1 MERVRV
7 LDGVVETSLRIL
19 CLLNI
24 VGDNL
29 DKDRLVAYDYFSLY
43 YHDVDANACNLYGE
57 EAYRSFSYLG
67 GNEMITR
74 ALHLL
79 LIFLMIRRPPRS
91 TLFPYTTLFRSHIG
105 TALFGELKT
114 NGFAAKYVDV
124 AKKVSDYFAEFSTE
138 KLNEFV
144 QLNASRW
151 YRN

>member
-19 CLLNI
+19 CLLNV
-24 VGDNL
+24 VGHHL

-79 LIFLMIRRPPRS
+79 LIKKLIAFDIQS
-91 TLFPYTTLFRSHIG
+91 DVVTYKTSHIG
-105 TALFGELKT
+105 TALFGELKA

-124 AKKVSDYFAEFSTE
+124 AKKVCAFFSEYSTE

>member
-67 GNEMITR
+67 GNEIITR

-79 LIFLMIRRPPRS
+79 LSKKLIAFDIQS
-91 TLFPYTTLFRSHIG
+91 DVVTYKTSHIG

-124 AKKVSDYFAEFSTE
+124 AKKVSAYFAEFSTE

>member
-19 CLLNI
+19 CLLNV

-43 YHDVDANACNLYGE
+43 YHDVDADACNLYGE

-79 LIFLMIRRPPRS
+79 LIKKLIAFDIQS
-91 TLFPYTTLFRSHIG
+91 DVVTYKTSHIG

-114 NGFAAKYVDV
+114 NGFAANYVDV
-124 AKKVSDYFAEFSTE
+124 ARKVSAYFAEYSTE

-151 YRN
+151 YSN

>member
-19 CLLNI
+19 CLLNV
-24 VGDNL
+24 VGHHL

-43 YHDVDANACNLYGE
+43 YHDVDANACNLYEE

-79 LIFLMIRRPPRS
+79 LIKKLIAFDIQS
-91 TLFPYTTLFRSHIG
+91 DVVTYKTSHIG
-105 TALFGELKT
+105 TALFGELKA

-124 AKKVSDYFAEFSTE
+124 AKKVSAYFAEYSTE

-144 QLNASRW
+144 QQNASRW

>member
-19 CLLNI
+19 CLLNV
-24 VGDNL
+24 VGRNL
-29 DKDRLVAYDYFSLY
+29 NKDRLVAYDYFSLY

-57 EAYRSFSYLG
+57 ETYRSFSYLG
-67 GNEMITR
+67 ENEMITR

-79 LIFLMIRRPPRS
+79 LIKKLIAFDIQS
-91 TLFPYTTLFRSHIG
+91 DVVTYKTSHIG

-114 NGFAAKYVDV
+114 NGFAANYVDV
-124 AKKVSDYFAEFSTE
+124 ARKVSSYFAEYSTE

-144 QLNASRW
+144 QQNASRW
-151 YRN
+151 YRD

>member
-19 CLLNI
+19 CLLNV
-24 VGDNL
+24 VGRNL

-67 GNEMITR
+67 ENEMITR

-79 LIFLMIRRPPRS
+79 LIKKLIAFDIQS
-91 TLFPYTTLFRSHIG
+91 DVVTYKTSHIG

-114 NGFAAKYVDV
+114 NGFAANYVDV
-124 AKKVSDYFAEFSTE
+124 ARKVSSYFAEYSAE

-151 YRN
+151 YSN

>member
-79 LIFLMIRRPPRS
+79 FIKKLIAFDIQS
-91 TLFPYTTLFRSHIG
+91 DVVTYKTSHIG

-124 AKKVSDYFAEFSTE
+124 AKKVSAYFAEYSTE

-151 YRN
+151 YSN

>member
-43 YHDVDANACNLYGE
+43 YHDVDADACNLYGE

-79 LIFLMIRRPPRS
+79 LIKKLIAFDIQS
-91 TLFPYTTLFRSHIG
+91 DVVTYKTSHIG

-124 AKKVSDYFAEFSTE
+124 AKKVSAYFAEFSTE

>member
-19 CLLNI
+19 CLLNV

-29 DKDRLVAYDYFSLY
+29 DRDRLVAYDYFSLY
-43 YHDVDANACNLYGE
+43 YHDVAADACNLYGE

-79 LIFLMIRRPPRS
+79 LIKKLIAFDIQS
-91 TLFPYTTLFRSHIG
+91 DVVTYKTSHIG
-105 TALFGELKT
+105 TALFGELKA

-124 AKKVSDYFAEFSTE
+124 AKKVCAFFAEYSTE

>member
-79 LIFLMIRRPPRS
+79 LIKKLIAFDIQS
-91 TLFPYTTLFRSHIG
+91 DVVTYKTSHIG

-124 AKKVSDYFAEFSTE
+124 AKKVSPYFAEFSTE

>member
-19 CLLNI
+19 CLLNV

-29 DKDRLVAYDYFSLY
+29 DKDKLVAYDYFSLY

-57 EAYRSFSYLG
+57 EAFRSFSYLG

-79 LIFLMIRRPPRS
+79 LIKKLIAFDIQS
-91 TLFPYTTLFRSHIG
+91 DVVTYKTSHIG

-114 NGFAAKYVDV
+114 NGFAAKYVDI
-124 AKKVSDYFAEFSTE
+124 AKKVSAYFAEYSTE
-138 KLNEFV
+138 KINEFV

>member
-67 GNEMITR
+67 GNEIITR

-79 LIFLMIRRPPRS
+79 LIKKLIAFDIQS
-91 TLFPYTTLFRSHIG
+91 DVVTYKTSHIG

-124 AKKVSDYFAEFSTE
+124 AKKVRAYFAEFSTE

>member
-19 CLLNI
+19 CLLNV

-29 DKDRLVAYDYFSLY
+29 DRDRLVAYDYFSLY
-43 YHDVDANACNLYGE
+43 YHDVDADACNLYGE

-79 LIFLMIRRPPRS
+79 LIKKLIAFDIQS
-91 TLFPYTTLFRSHIG
+91 DVVTYKTSHIG
-105 TALFGELKT
+105 TALFGELKA

-124 AKKVSDYFAEFSTE
+124 AKKVSAYFAEYSTE

-151 YRN
+151 YSN

>member
-1 MERVRV
+1 MERVKV

-67 GNEMITR
+67 GNEIITR

-79 LIFLMIRRPPRS
+79 LIKKLIAFDIQS
-91 TLFPYTTLFRSHIG
+91 DVVTYKTSHIG

-124 AKKVSDYFAEFSTE
+124 AKKVSAYFAEFSTE

>member
-1 MERVRV
+1 MERVRI

-19 CLLNI
+19 CLLNV
-24 VGDNL
+24 VGHHL

-79 LIFLMIRRPPRS
+79 LIKKLIAFDIQS
-91 TLFPYTTLFRSHIG
+91 DVVTYKTSNIG
-105 TALFGELKT
+105 TALFGELKA

-124 AKKVSDYFAEFSTE
+124 AKKVSAYFAEYSTE

-144 QLNASRW
+144 QQNASRW

>member
-67 GNEMITR
+67 GNEIITR

-79 LIFLMIRRPPRS
+79 LIKKLIAFDIQS
-91 TLFPYTTLFRSHIG
+91 DVVTYKTSHIG

-124 AKKVSDYFAEFSTE
+124 AKKVSAYFAEFSTE

>member
-79 LIFLMIRRPPRS
+79 LIKKLIAFDIQS
-91 TLFPYTTLFRSHIG
+91 DVVTYKTSHIG

-124 AKKVSDYFAEFSTE
+124 AKKVSTYFAEYSTE

-151 YRN
+151 YSN

>member
-79 LIFLMIRRPPRS
+79 LIKKLIAFDIQS
-91 TLFPYTTLFRSHIG
+91 DVVTYKTSHIG

-124 AKKVSDYFAEFSTE
+124 ATKVSDYFAEFSTE

>member
-57 EAYRSFSYLG
+57 EAFRSFSYLG

-79 LIFLMIRRPPRS
+79 LIKKLIAFDIQS
-91 TLFPYTTLFRSHIG
+91 DVVTYKTSHIG

>member
-19 CLLNI
+19 CLLNV

-57 EAYRSFSYLG
+57 EAFRSFSYLG

-79 LIFLMIRRPPRS
+79 LIKKLIAFDIQS
-91 TLFPYTTLFRSHIG
+91 DVVTYKTSHIG
-105 TALFGELKT
+105 TALFGELKA

-124 AKKVSDYFAEFSTE
+124 AKKVSAYFAEYSTE

-151 YRN
+151 YSN

>member
-19 CLLNI
+19 CLLNV

-79 LIFLMIRRPPRS
+79 LIKKLIAFDIQS
-91 TLFPYTTLFRSHIG
+91 DVVTYKTSHIG

-124 AKKVSDYFAEFSTE
+124 AKKVSAYFAEFSTE

>member
-1 MERVRV
+1 
-7 LDGVVETSLRIL
+7 
-19 CLLNI
+19 
-24 VGDNL
+24 
-29 DKDRLVAYDYFSLY
+29 
-43 YHDVDANACNLYGE
+43 
-57 EAYRSFSYLG
+57 
-67 GNEMITR
+67 MITR

-79 LIFLMIRRPPRS
+79 LIKKLIAFDIQS
-91 TLFPYTTLFRSHIG
+91 DVVTYKTSHIG

>member
-7 LDGVVETSLRIL
+7 LDGVVETALRIL

-79 LIFLMIRRPPRS
+79 LIKKLIAFDIQS
-91 TLFPYTTLFRSHIG
+91 DVVTYKTSHIG

-124 AKKVSDYFAEFSTE
+124 AKKVSAYFAEFSTE

>member
-1 MERVRV
+1 MERVRI

-19 CLLNI
+19 CLLNV
-24 VGDNL
+24 VGHHL

-79 LIFLMIRRPPRS
+79 LIKKLIAFDIQS
-91 TLFPYTTLFRSHIG
+91 DVVTYKTSNIG

-124 AKKVSDYFAEFSTE
+124 AKKVSAYFAEYSTE

-144 QLNASRW
+144 QQNASRW

>member
-79 LIFLMIRRPPRS
+79 LIKKLIAFDIQS
-91 TLFPYTTLFRSHIG
+91 DVVTYKTSHIG

-124 AKKVSDYFAEFSTE
+124 AKKVSAYFAEYSTE

-144 QLNASRW
+144 QQNASRW

>member
-19 CLLNI
+19 CLLNV

-79 LIFLMIRRPPRS
+79 LIKKLIAFDIQS
-91 TLFPYTTLFRSHIG
+91 DVVTYKTSHIG
-105 TALFGELKT
+105 TALFGELKA

-124 AKKVSDYFAEFSTE
+124 AKKVSAYFAEYSTE

-151 YRN
+151 YSN

>member
-67 GNEMITR
+67 ENEMITR

-79 LIFLMIRRPPRS
+79 LIKKLIAFDIQS
-91 TLFPYTTLFRSHIG
+91 DVVTYKTSHIG
-105 TALFGELKT
+105 TALFGELKA

-124 AKKVSDYFAEFSTE
+124 AKKVSAYFAEYSTE

-151 YRN
+151 YRY

>member
-19 CLLNI
+19 CLLNV

-29 DKDRLVAYDYFSLY
+29 DRDRLVAYDYFSLY
-43 YHDVDANACNLYGE
+43 YHDVAADACNLYGE

-79 LIFLMIRRPPRS
+79 LIKKLIAFDIQS
-91 TLFPYTTLFRSHIG
+91 DVVTYKTSHIG

-114 NGFAAKYVDV
+114 NGFAANYVDV
-124 AKKVSDYFAEFSTE
+124 ARKVSSYFAEFSTE

-151 YRN
+151 YCN

>member
-43 YHDVDANACNLYGE
+43 YHDVDADACNLYGE

-79 LIFLMIRRPPRS
+79 LIKKLIAFDIQS
-91 TLFPYTTLFRSHIG
+91 DVVTYKTSHIG
-105 TALFGELKT
+105 TALFGELKA

-124 AKKVSDYFAEFSTE
+124 AKKVSAYFAEYSTE

-151 YRN
+151 YSN

>member
-57 EAYRSFSYLG
+57 ETYRSFSYLG

-79 LIFLMIRRPPRS
+79 LIKKLIAFDIQS
-91 TLFPYTTLFRSHIG
+91 DVVTYKTSHIG
-105 TALFGELKT
+105 TALFDVLKS

-124 AKKVSDYFAEFSTE
+124 AKKVSAYFAEFSTE

>member
-19 CLLNI
+19 CLLNV

-79 LIFLMIRRPPRS
+79 LIKKLIAFDIQS
-91 TLFPYTTLFRSHIG
+91 DVVAYKTSHIG
-105 TALFGELKT
+105 TALFGELKA

-124 AKKVSDYFAEFSTE
+124 AKKVSAYFAEYSTE

>member
-19 CLLNI
+19 CLLNV

-57 EAYRSFSYLG
+57 EAFRSFSYLG

-79 LIFLMIRRPPRS
+79 LIKKLIAFDIQS
-91 TLFPYTTLFRSHIG
+91 DVVTYKTSHIG

-124 AKKVSDYFAEFSTE
+124 AKKVSAYFAEYSTE
-138 KLNEFV
+138 KINEFV

>member
-79 LIFLMIRRPPRS
+79 LIKKLIAFDIQS
-91 TLFPYTTLFRSHIG
+91 DVVTYKTSHIG
-105 TALFGELKT
+105 TALFGELKA

>member
-19 CLLNI
+19 CLLNV
-24 VGDNL
+24 VGRNL
-29 DKDRLVAYDYFSLY
+29 DKDRLVTYDYFSLY

-67 GNEMITR
+67 GNKMITR

-79 LIFLMIRRPPRS
+79 LIKKLIAFDIQS
-91 TLFPYTTLFRSHIG
+91 DVVTYKTSHIG

-114 NGFAAKYVDV
+114 NGFAANYVDV
-124 AKKVSDYFAEFSTE
+124 ARKVSSYFAEYSTE

-151 YRN
+151 YSN

>member
-19 CLLNI
+19 CLLNV

-29 DKDRLVAYDYFSLY
+29 DKDRLVTYDYFSLY

-57 EAYRSFSYLG
+57 EAFRSFSYLG

-79 LIFLMIRRPPRS
+79 LIKKLIAFDIQS
-91 TLFPYTTLFRSHIG
+91 DVVTYKTSHIG

-114 NGFAAKYVDV
+114 NDFAAKYVDV

-151 YRN
+151 YSN

>member
-79 LIFLMIRRPPRS
+79 LIKKLIAFDIQS
-91 TLFPYTTLFRSHIG
+91 DVVTYKTSHIG
-105 TALFGELKT
+105 TALFGELKS

-124 AKKVSDYFAEFSTE
+124 AKKVSAYFAEFSTE

>member
-57 EAYRSFSYLG
+57 EAYRSFCYLG

-79 LIFLMIRRPPRS
+79 LIKKLIAFDIQS
-91 TLFPYTTLFRSHIG
+91 DVVTYKTSHIG

-124 AKKVSDYFAEFSTE
+124 AKKVSAYFAEFSTE

>member
-7 LDGVVETSLRIL
+7 LDGVVDTSLRIL

-67 GNEMITR
+67 GNEIITR

-79 LIFLMIRRPPRS
+79 LIKKLIAFDIQS
-91 TLFPYTTLFRSHIG
+91 DVVTYKTSHIG

-124 AKKVSDYFAEFSTE
+124 AKKVSAYFAEFSTE

>member
-67 GNEMITR
+67 GNEIITR

-79 LIFLMIRRPPRS
+79 LIKKLIAFDIQS
-91 TLFPYTTLFRSHIG
+91 DVVTYKTSHIG

-114 NGFAAKYVDV
+114 NGFDAKYVDV
-124 AKKVSDYFAEFSTE
+124 AKKVSAYFAEFSTE

>member
-19 CLLNI
+19 CLLNV

-29 DKDRLVAYDYFSLY
+29 DKDRLVTYDYFSLY

-57 EAYRSFSYLG
+57 EAFRSFSYLG

-79 LIFLMIRRPPRS
+79 LIKKLIAFDIKS
-91 TLFPYTTLFRSHIG
+91 DVVTYKTSHIG
-105 TALFGELKT
+105 TALFGELKA

-124 AKKVSDYFAEFSTE
+124 AKKVSAYFAEYSTE

-151 YRN
+151 YSN